1 MVTTSAPDPRDVIWE
16 NVTVEHKTISI
27 KKIQFDGLLF
37 TGTLFWSVAVSA
49 VTSISN
55 IDLISKYLPGQL
67 VPGVDTFW
75 YDLIQGY
82 LPVVLL
88 ELLMKVI
95 TVIFEFIARRFIR
108 FKTNSEVDGFVFKW
122 HLTYR
127 VANLVIIIVNRQ
139 MLKTFNLLRT
149 NPQATMDSL
158 VTGIAFSSQFFLN
171 NIIVATGTELLLE
184 LAQSPKMLYHFML
197 HKYITVEATSKRV
210 LDQLKVPKSLEWD
223 ETIPPF
229 IFGLLIAMVYR
240 LV

>member
-1 MVTTSAPDPRDVIWE
+1 
-16 NVTVEHKTISI
+16 
-27 KKIQFDGLLF
+27 
-37 TGTLFWSVAVSA
+37 
-49 VTSISN
+49 
-55 IDLISKYLPGQL
+55 
-67 VPGVDTFW
+67 
-75 YDLIQGY
+75 
-82 LPVVLL
+82 
-88 ELLMKVI
+88 
-95 TVIFEFIARRFIR
+95 
-108 FKTNSEVDGFVFKW
+108 
-122 HLTYR
+122 
-127 VANLVIIIVNRQ
+127 
-139 MLKTFNLLRT
+139 
-149 NPQATMDSL
+149 MDSL